1 MPSSKIG
8 PPTFPPVLETVPKTV
23 IRALDVTNVLM
34 AALSA
39 VSPPIDYAGPVIAL
53 NSVDSY
59 LVAAKRQQRRIERAK
74 ADSFK
79 GTRSRRR
86 VNGNLFNDVHF
97 YLICW
102 TRVAKLGRFIA
113 DKTRF
118 RRVGLV
124 LRRYHT
130 ELRERVDCRD
140 HLEHFEERLPG
151 GANRKKLLV
160 PNDLL
165 NMLNEHIT
173 YGGRKLNVGPDS
185 IRLLQ
190 TIVAELR
197 EAVLFD
203 AIDILAIANVDR
215 LSDLCSLA
223 ASDIQIAKI
232 TRAFQNKWRHHN

>member
-8 PPTFPPVLETVPKTV
+8 PPTSPTVLETVPKAV
-23 IRALDVTNVLM
+23 IRALDVTE
-34 AALSA
+34 ALSDA
-39 VSPPIDYAGPVIAL
+39 LAAATPPIDFGPVIAL
-53 NSVDSY
+53 YSVDSY
-59 LVAAKRQQRRIERAK
+59 LDAAKRQQHRIERAK
-74 ADSFK
+74 TAPFK
-79 GTRSRRR
+79 GTKSRRHI
-86 VNGNLFNDVHF
+86 NGNLFNDVHV

-102 TRVAKLGRFIA
+102 TRIAKLGRFIA

-130 ELRERVDCRD
+130 ELKDRVDCRD

-151 GANRKKLLV
+151 GQKRNKLLV

-165 NMLNEHIT
+165 NMLNQYIT
-173 YGGRKLNVGPDS
+173 YGGRRLNVGPDS

-197 EAVLFD
+197 EAILFD
-203 AIDILAIANVDR
+203 AVEILAAANVEG
-215 LSDLCSLA
+215 LLDLFRRA

-232 TRAFQNKWRHHN
+232 TKAVQNKWRHQN